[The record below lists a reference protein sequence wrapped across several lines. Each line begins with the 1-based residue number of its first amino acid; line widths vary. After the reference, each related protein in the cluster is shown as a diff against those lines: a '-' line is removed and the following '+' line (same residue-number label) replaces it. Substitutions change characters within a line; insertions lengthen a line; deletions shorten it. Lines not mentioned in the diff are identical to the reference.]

1 MTTPGSFSAVEIPR
15 ACLFNSYEL
24 AITELSSLVISCI
37 LHLDS
42 LRVGQQKMTRRRGS
56 FSQPAAAAAMKFVL
70 SNHGFKNLGVISK
83 GGNCIQEKQYRA

>member
-42 LRVGQQKMTRRRGS
+42 LKARPTADDQEARFLQS
-56 FSQPAAAAAMKFVL
+56 AAAAAMKFVL
-70 SNHGFKNLGVISK
+70 SNGGFKNLSVISK
-83 GGNCIQEKQYRA
+83 GGNSHTRETV

>member
-24 AITELSSLVISCI
+24 AITGLSSLVISYV

-42 LRVGQQKMTRRRGS
+42 LKARPTEDDWEAIKVPSVSQQ
-56 FSQPAAAAAMKFVL
+56 Q
-70 SNHGFKNLGVISK
+70 
-83 GGNCIQEKQYRA
+83 QQ

>member
-24 AITELSSLVISCI
+24 AITGLSSLVISYV

-42 LRVGQQKMTRRRGS
+42 LKARPTEDDWEARFLQS
-56 FSQPAAAAAMKFVL
+56 ASSS
-70 SNHGFKNLGVISK
+70 SNEIRLK
-83 GGNCIQEKQYRA
+83 